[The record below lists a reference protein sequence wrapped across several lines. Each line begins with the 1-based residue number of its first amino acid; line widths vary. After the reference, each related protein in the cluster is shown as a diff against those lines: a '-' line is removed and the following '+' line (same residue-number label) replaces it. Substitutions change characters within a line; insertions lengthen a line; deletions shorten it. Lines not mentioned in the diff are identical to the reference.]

1 MRSPW
6 RSSTEIRRNRGML
19 ALAIRRTFAAGNR
32 CCHEPCGDCSK
43 IDRLFG
49 EGVSCLVRLESKAE
63 NRGGSVCESNTPAT
77 SEMPPA
83 GFEDRES
90 HRTPC
95 ASE

>member
-1 MRSPW
+1 MLGW
-6 RSSTEIRRNRGML
+6 RSGERSLQAIDVATNL
-19 ALAIRRTFAAGNR
+19 AVIV
-32 CCHEPCGDCSK
+32 PK

-49 EGVSCLVRLESKAE
+49 EGVSCLVRLASKAE